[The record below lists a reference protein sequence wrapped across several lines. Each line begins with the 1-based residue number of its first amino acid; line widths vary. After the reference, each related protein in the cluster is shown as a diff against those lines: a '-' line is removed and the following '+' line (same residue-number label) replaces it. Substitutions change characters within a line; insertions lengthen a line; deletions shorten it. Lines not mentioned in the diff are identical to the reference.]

1 MNTAPILFSAS
12 YLGEYLIQLPL
23 VGENSPWDV
32 QKTVPIPI
40 STTDLWDLFTSQ
52 WVHISSSNR
61 GPTGQMSSISSMKIH
76 VEPWGFHMISPDI
89 WANKGMNMGIDP
101 QKTYETSRNRTRF
114 WLFSAR
120 NIFNNHDARQ
130 WSSTSQGCFFLYH
143 ILSETVHFQRA
154 LFQRTVIFNHRT
166 ISIRW
171 YPLHQPSINSYGIG
185 FTRKIQEPF
194 ICIRKSTV
202 LVDFPLS
209 QSISSWLY
217 YIILY
222 PHHIPIKW
230 RNKIPTVVG
239 LNPTNLDPSRYH
251 VIFPAKPIHWTCYIK

>member
-1 MNTAPILFSAS
+1 MFKKLYRYP
-12 YLGEYLIQLPL
+12 YLPQISGIYSQANECIFPVRTGVPL
-23 VGENSPWDV
+23 GKCHPFHPWKSMWNPGD
-32 QKTVPIPI
+32 
-40 STTDLWDLFTSQ
+40 FTWFHQ
-52 WVHISSSNR
+52 TF
-61 GPTGQMSSISSMKIH
+61 GPTKGWTWGLTHRKHMK
-76 VEPWGFHMISPDI
+76 
-89 WANKGMNMGIDP
+89 
-101 QKTYETSRNRTRF
+101 TSRNRTRF

-130 WSSTSQGCFFLYH
+130 WNSTSQGCFFLYH